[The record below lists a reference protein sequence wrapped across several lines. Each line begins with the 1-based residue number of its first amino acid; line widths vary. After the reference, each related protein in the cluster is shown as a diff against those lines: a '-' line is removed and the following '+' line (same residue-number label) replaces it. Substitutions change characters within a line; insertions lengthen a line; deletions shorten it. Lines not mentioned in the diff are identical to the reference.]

1 MSITK
6 ESKIDKIEIVGGV
19 NIQVREVV
27 TVKEKGDII
36 SQSYHR
42 EVFSPSTFSVD
53 PQNGNV
59 TFKDTDLSG
68 KAQQIQDIAG
78 VQWTDANK
86 KAWKD
91 QIIESNKKS

>member
-6 ESKIDKIEIVGGV
+6 ETKIDKIEIVGGV
-19 NIQVREVV
+19 NIQVRELV
-27 TVKEKGDII
+27 TIKENGDTI

-42 EVFSPSTFSVD
+42 EVFQPSTFSVD

-59 TFKDTDLSG
+59 NFKDTNLSG

-78 VQWTDANK
+78 LQWTDANK
-86 KAWKD
+86 KAWQD
-91 QIIESNKKS
+91 QVIKNNKK

>member
-19 NIQVREVV
+19 NIQVREIV
-27 TVKEKGDII
+27 TVKENGDVI
-36 SQSYHR
+36 SQSYNR
-42 EVFSPSTFSVD
+42 EVFQPSTFSVD

-68 KAQQIQDIAG
+68 KPQQIQDIAG
-78 VQWTDANK
+78 LQWTDANK

-91 QIIESNKKS
+91 QIIENNKKS

>member
-6 ESKIDKIEIVGGV
+6 ETKIDKIEIVGGV

-27 TVKEKGDII
+27 TIKENGDTI
-36 SQSYHR
+36 SESYNR
-42 EVFSPSTFSVD
+42 QVFQPSTFSVD

-68 KAQQIQDIAG
+68 KAQQVQDIAG
-78 VQWTDANK
+78 VSWTDANK
-86 KAWKD
+86 QAWKN
-91 QIIESNKKS
+91 QIIENNKKS